1 MGKSHG
7 SDVPRHEE
15 TRTAKRETISP
26 RVQVGFD
33 PLWVETHY
41 GPQFEEHLSFFFH
54 PLLQTHLAW
63 ITMLAEQS
71 IVPRDSAAAIC
82 RAVLDL
88 QGKDPQVLRPFVPEY
103 GDVYV
108 HVEKYLEGQI
118 GKEHVGHLALARTR
132 PEPIARMT
140 LRQKLLYVLDAA
152 LQMSGKLLD
161 AAEEHAE
168 TVMTGYTHAQPAQAT
183 TYGHY
188 LLGAHDPI
196 EEDCRF
202 FEDAYAN
209 VNRCTLGCGAL
220 AGSGFPIDRHR
231 VAELLG
237 FDGIVENTYA
247 CVSSSD
253 FMLVSANAVVDIA
266 VTLSRVMADFVEW
279 ASFELGMMLTA
290 PQFSSYSSLMPQKL
304 NTTVL
309 EGGRLKCSY
318 CLALAQNVANLIVKG
333 HYGDVK
339 EIDMVW
345 VPTFKSLDYTADT
358 IRLLGEVIRTM
369 RINKQR
375 MLELARGNF
384 CTVSELSDEIY
395 RQRGLPYRTAH
406 GIAAHVVNQAV
417 KEGLLATDIGS
428 RMVDEAAVKVIGR
441 PLNIAER
448 AVRESLDPVSFV
460 KRRTLPG
467 GPAPVEVRRMIA
479 VRRERLEKA
488 RSDLEARKGRLG
500 KADEEL
506 RRAVARI
513 MRRQR

>member
-1 MGKSHG
+1 M
-7 SDVPRHEE
+7 
-15 TRTAKRETISP
+15 AKHETISP

-41 GPQFEEHLSFFFH
+41 GPQFEEHLTFFFH
-54 PLLQTHLAW
+54 PLLKTHLAW
-63 ITMLAEQS
+63 ITMLAEQK
-71 IVPRDSAAAIC
+71 IVPRDSAAAVCGAI
-82 RAVLDL
+82 REL
-88 QGKDPQVLRPFVPEY
+88 QGKNPEILRPFVPEY

-108 HVEKYLEGQI
+108 HVEKHLEERI

-132 PEPIARMT
+132 PEPVARMA
-140 LRQKLLYVLDAA
+140 LRDKLLNLLDAV
-152 LQMSGKLLD
+152 LGMREKLLD
-161 AAEEHAE
+161 TAEEHAE

-188 LLGAHDPI
+188 LLGAYDPI

-202 FEDAYAN
+202 FKDAYAN

-220 AGSGFPIDRHR
+220 AGTGFPVDRYR

-247 CVSSSD
+247 CVSSND
-253 FMLVSANAVVDIA
+253 FMLVSANAVIDMA

-279 ASFELGMMLTA
+279 ASFDVGMMLTA

-345 VPTFKSLDYTADT
+345 MPTFKSLDYTTDT

-369 RINKQR
+369 QINRER
-375 MLELARGNF
+375 MLELARSNF

-395 RQRGLPYRTAH
+395 RQRGLSYRTAH
-406 GIAAHVVNQAV
+406 AIAAHVVNQVV
-417 KEGLLATDIGS
+417 KEGLLATDITT
-428 RMVDEAAVKVIGR
+428 RMVDEAAVKVTGK
-441 PLNIAER
+441 PLNIPEQ
-448 AVRESLDPVSFV
+448 AVKESLDPVTFV
-460 KRRTLPG
+460 ERRNLVG
-467 GPAPVEVRRMIA
+467 GPAPKEVRRMIK
-479 VRRERLEKA
+479 VRRERLKQDRAGQSERKQNLEKA
-488 RSDLEARKGRLG
+488 DLL
-500 KADEEL
+500 L
-506 RRAVARI
+506 RQSVAAI
-513 MRRQR
+513 MK

>member
-1 MGKSHG
+1 M
-7 SDVPRHEE
+7 
-15 TRTAKRETISP
+15 AKPETISP

-41 GPQFEEHLSFFFH
+41 GPQFEEHLGFFFQ
-54 PLLQTHLAW
+54 PLLKTHLAW
-63 ITMLAEQS
+63 MTMLAEQS
-71 IVPRDSAAAIC
+71 IVPGDSAAAVC
-82 RAVLDL
+82 QGVLALRD
-88 QGKDPQVLRPFVPEY
+88 KDPQILRPFVPEY

-108 HVEKYLEGQI
+108 HVEKYLEEQI

-132 PEPIARMT
+132 PEPIARMV
-140 LRQKLLYVLDAA
+140 LRDKLLSILDSA
-152 LQMSGKLLD
+152 LDMREKLLD
-161 AAEEHAE
+161 SAEEHAE

-188 LLGAHDPI
+188 LLGAYDPI

-220 AGSGFPIDRHR
+220 AGTGFAIDRYR

-247 CVSSSD
+247 CVSSND
-253 FMLVSANAVVDIA
+253 FMLVSVNAVTDIA

-279 ASFELGMMLTA
+279 ASFDVGMVLTA

-318 CLALAQNVANLIVKG
+318 CLALAQNVANLMVKG

-345 VPTFKSLDYTADT
+345 MPTFKTLDYTTDT
-358 IRLLGEVIRTM
+358 IRLLGEVIRTL
-369 RINKQR
+369 RINKKR
-375 MLELARGNF
+375 MIELARGNF

-395 RQRGLPYRTAH
+395 RRRGLSYRTAH
-406 GIAAHVVNQAV
+406 AIAAHVVNRV
-417 KEGLLATDIGS
+417 VREGLPATDITAQ
-428 RMVDEAAVKVIGR
+428 MVDEAAVKVTGK
-441 PLNIAER
+441 PLGISEQ
-448 AVRESLDPVSFV
+448 AVKESLDPVTFV
-460 KRRTLPG
+460 ERRTLVG
-467 GPAPVEVRRMIA
+467 GPAPKEVRRMIQ
-479 VRRERLEKA
+479 VRRERLKQATAGQTARRRDLEKA
-488 RSDLEARKGRLG
+488 ESLLQQSVAALIKG
-500 KADEEL
+500 
-506 RRAVARI
+506 
-513 MRRQR
+513 

>member
-1 MGKSHG
+1 M
-7 SDVPRHEE
+7 
-15 TRTAKRETISP
+15 AKHETISP

-41 GPQFEEHLSFFFH
+41 GPQFEEHLIFFFH
-54 PLLQTHLAW
+54 PLLKTHLAW
-63 ITMLAEQS
+63 ITMLAEQN
-71 IVPRDSAAAIC
+71 IVPRDSAAAVC
-82 RAVLDL
+82 RSILEL
-88 QGKDPQVLRPFVPEY
+88 QKKDPEILRPFIPEY

-118 GKEHVGHLALARTR
+118 GNEHVGHLALARTR
-132 PEPIARMT
+132 PEPIARMV
-140 LRQKLLYVLDAA
+140 LREKLIKILDATLA
-152 LQMSGKLLD
+152 LRAKLLD
-161 AAEEHAE
+161 TAEEHAD

-188 LLGAHDPI
+188 LLGAYDPI

-220 AGSGFPIDRHR
+220 AGTGFPIDRYR
-231 VAELLG
+231 VADLLG

-247 CVSSSD
+247 CVSSND
-253 FMLVSANAVVDIA
+253 FMIVCANAVTDIA

-279 ASFELGMMLTA
+279 CSFDVGMMLTA

-309 EGGRLKCSY
+309 EGGRLKSAY

-345 VPTFKSLDYTADT
+345 MPTFKSLDYTTDT

-369 RINKQR
+369 QVKKER
-375 MLELARGNF
+375 MIELARGNF

-395 RQRGLPYRTAH
+395 RQLGLDYRTSHA
-406 GIAAHVVNQAV
+406 IAAHVVNHV
-417 KEGLLATDIGS
+417 IKENLLATDITTK
-428 RMVDEAAVKVIGR
+428 MVDDAAIKVIGK
-441 PLNIAER
+441 PLGLPER
-448 AVRESLDPVSFV
+448 AVKESLDPVSFV
-460 KRRTLPG
+460 KRRTLVG
-467 GPAPVEVRRMIA
+467 GPAPREVRRMIQ
-479 VRRERLEKA
+479 VRRERLKQA
-488 RSDLEARKGRLG
+488 TAGQTARKQNLG
-500 KADEEL
+500 KAESSL
-506 RRAVARI
+506 NQSVAAI
-513 MRRQR
+513 AQ

>member
-1 MGKSHG
+1 M
-7 SDVPRHEE
+7 
-15 TRTAKRETISP
+15 AKHETISP

-54 PLLQTHLAW
+54 PLLKTHLGW
-63 ITMLAEQS
+63 ISMLAEQN
-71 IVPRDSAAAIC
+71 IVPKESAAVIC
-82 RAVLDL
+82 KSVLEL
-88 QGKDPQVLRPFVPEY
+88 QEKDPDILRPFVPEY

-108 HVEKYLEGQI
+108 HVEKYLEERV
-118 GKEHVGHLALARTR
+118 GKEHIGHLALARTR
-132 PEPIARMT
+132 PEPIARMV
-140 LRQKLLYVLDAA
+140 LREKLLKIQDAA
-152 LQMSGKLLD
+152 LDMRRKLLD
-161 AAEEHAE
+161 TAEEHAE

-188 LLGAHDPI
+188 LLGAYDPI

-220 AGSGFPIDRHR
+220 AGTGFPIDRNR
-231 VAELLG
+231 VAQLLG

-247 CVSSSD
+247 CVSSND
-253 FMLVSANAVVDIA
+253 FMIVCANAVTDLA

-279 ASFELGMMLTA
+279 ASFDVGMLLTA

-309 EGGRLKCSY
+309 EGGRLKCTY

-339 EIDMVW
+339 EVDMVW
-345 VPTFKSLDYTADT
+345 MPTFKSLDYTTDT

-369 RINKQR
+369 QVNRER

-384 CTVSELSDEIY
+384 CTVSELADEIY
-395 RQRGLPYRTAH
+395 RTRGLAYRTAH
-406 GIAAHVVNQAV
+406 AIAAHTVNRVV
-417 KEGLLATDIGS
+417 KDKLLATDITTQ
-428 RMVDEAAVKVIGR
+428 MVDEAAVKVVGK
-441 PLNIAER
+441 PLELPEQ
-448 AVRESLDPVSFV
+448 AVRESLDPVTFV
-460 KRRTLPG
+460 ARRTHQG
-467 GPAPVEVRRMIA
+467 GPAPEEVRRMIK
-479 VRRERLEKA
+479 VRRERLKEASSRQNTRKQNLEKA
-488 RSDLEARKGRLG
+488 ESALKRSVAALMK
-500 KADEEL
+500 
-506 RRAVARI
+506 RAPG
-513 MRRQR
+513 